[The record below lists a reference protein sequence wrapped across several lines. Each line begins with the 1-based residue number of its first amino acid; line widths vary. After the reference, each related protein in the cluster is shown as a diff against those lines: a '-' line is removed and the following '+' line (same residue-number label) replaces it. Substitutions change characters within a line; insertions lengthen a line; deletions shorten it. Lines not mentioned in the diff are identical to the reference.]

1 MTDSDNRGAGV
12 SRWRHGSKPVIC
24 LIGGI
29 GAGKSTAARC
39 FESRGGVVIDADVI
53 GHTALEQADIIEK
66 IVGRWGDR
74 VRKPDGSLDRRAIA
88 QIVFAN
94 QEDRNALEEMVFPYI
109 GERCK
114 QEIAKVQ
121 RDTTVPFAVLDA
133 AVMLEAGWNEIADW
147 IVYLDAPREL
157 RLARVAARSG
167 WTDRDLTARET
178 AQWTPEMKKAEADAV
193 LINAA
198 GSEEL
203 QLQVDRLLE
212 GWHLLRQ

>member
-1 MTDSDNRGAGV
+1 M
-12 SRWRHGSKPVIC
+12 SRWRHGLKPVIG

-39 FESRGGVVIDADVI
+39 FERRGGVVIDADVI
-53 GHTALEQADIIEK
+53 GHTALEQADIVGK

-74 VRKPDGSLDRRAIA
+74 VRKSDGSLERRAIA

-94 QEDRNALEEMVFPYI
+94 PADRNALEEMVFPYI

-114 QEIAKVQ
+114 QEIATAQ
-121 RDTTVPFAVLDA
+121 RNPTVPFVVLDA

-157 RLARVAARSG
+157 RLARVATRSG
-167 WTDRDLTARET
+167 WTDRDLSAREI
-178 AQWTPEMKKAEADAV
+178 AQWTPEMKKAKADAV
-193 LINAA
+193 LTNAA
-198 GSEEL
+198 GAEEL
-203 QLQVDRLLE
+203 QLQVDQLLE
-212 GWHLLRQ
+212 GWHLLRV

>member
-1 MTDSDNRGAGV
+1 M
-12 SRWRHGSKPVIC
+12 SRWREGLKPVIG

-39 FESRGGVVIDADVI
+39 FKSRGGVVINADAI
-53 GHTALEQADIIEK
+53 GHAALEQADIIRE
-66 IVGRWGDR
+66 ILGRWGDR
-74 VRKPDGSLDRRAIA
+74 VRKADGSLDRRAIA

-94 QEDRNALEEMVFPYI
+94 QEDRKALEEMVFPYI

-114 QEIAKVQ
+114 QEIATAQ
-121 RDTTVPFAVLDA
+121 RDPTVPFVVLDA

-167 WTDRDLTARET
+167 WTDRDLTAREI
-178 AQWTPEMKKAEADAV
+178 AQWTPEMKKAKADAV

-198 GSEEL
+198 GAEEL